1 MLYLKN
7 DWILNLLHRIV
18 VLIKKTEESVYQYF
32 EFSKGFTSLLLTRQ
46 KLSKAQLK
54 GRNNDNRLQTHSS
67 LRQDS
72 HRLRQCKGLSLH
84 QQSFCIITFIKL
96 STIHP
101 CPLCHSF
108 DIADTFSFMMAMKK
122 NIAIIAVLVISF
134 VTSYILCGTEQN
146 DAGIDSIKIEEYSAV
161 LENRVS
167 LDSVAGTYSGVLPPD
182 VETTLTLNADG
193 TYLLIRPFKEKQNER
208 KKLRGTFQVL
218 DGNILMLVH
227 PSSGDNIFYKVR
239 DGNHIVLI
247 DSFGNEPKKE
257 VRKNYILKKK

>member
-101 CPLCHSF
+101 CPLCYTF
-108 DIADTFSFMMAMKK
+108 DIADTFFTAMKK
-122 NIAIIAVLVISF
+122 KMVIIAVLVIAF
-134 VTSYILCGTEQN
+134 VTSYKYAAQ
-146 DAGIDSIKIEEYSAV
+146 DKMM
-161 LENRVS
+161 
-167 LDSVAGTYSGVLPPD
+167 
-182 VETTLTLNADG
+182 
-193 TYLLIRPFKEKQNER
+193 
-208 KKLRGTFQVL
+208 QVL
-218 DGNILMLVH
+218 ILSRLKNIRQ
-227 PSSGDNIFYKVR
+227 F
-239 DGNHIVLI
+239 
-247 DSFGNEPKKE
+247 
-257 VRKNYILKKK
+257 